1 MQHILFFPADHSSI
15 RSAQGQ
21 VEVRGEALTSSRD
34 ELVLT
39 LSANDLANKG
49 GFFGTSDPFVSIS
62 RLNEDGSYSVVFS
75 NKHIDNTLSPRWAE
89 TKIPT
94 ASLCNGDLDRPLRFE
109 VWDWERSGRH
119 VSMGQAV
126 TSMRALLGSGTG
138 KGSVCLPVL
147 EADKKGKRGYSSSG
161 TLLVNNCRLQKNPTF
176 TDVSSAAMLL
186 PHCAHALSV

>member
-1 MQHILFFPADHSSI
+1 M
-15 RSAQGQ
+15 
-21 VEVRGEALTSSRD
+21 RGEALTSSRD

-39 LSANDLANKG
+39 LSANDLVNKG
-49 GFFGTSDPFVSIS
+49 GFFGTSDPFVTIS

-75 NKHIDNTLSPRWAE
+75 NKHIDNTLNPRWAE

-94 ASLCNGDLDRPLRFE
+94 ASLCNNDLDRPLRFE
-109 VWDWERSGRH
+109 VWDWERNGRH

-126 TSMRALLGSGTG
+126 TSMRALLGNGTG

-147 EADKKGKRGYSSSG
+147 EAEKKGKRGYSNSG

-176 TDVSSAAMLL
+176 TDVSRVSCPLRPCPASLILL
-186 PHCAHALSV
+186 LSHHSISRAG